1 MKDVCEIQD
10 GAGIGRFL
18 ALIVITMFKFLWA
31 NHTAMHLAL
40 SLGILTYCDLR
51 VRLEAA

>member
-31 NHTAMHLAL
+31 NHTPMHLAL
-40 SLGILTYCDLR
+40 SLGILTHCDLW